1 MIRLAATPAGLS
13 IVQNTHTGI
22 KETSNAGLISIVGS
36 RVCDFYHRTT
46 LNLFWAENAKLN
58 SYDWFNI

>member
-36 RVCDFYHRTT
+36 CICDFDPGPS
-46 LNLFWAENAKLN
+46 LNLLGTEDPELNANDRLN
-58 SYDWFNI
+58 I